1 MDGYKV
7 GGYLAIPNS
16 TLEDDDNLNLAYE
29 VMDMMGQALGKAIDW
44 AIVYG
49 TGVKMPVGYMTRLA
63 AQSKPSWWGTN
74 QGEFKDLH
82 TSHILKLN
90 VASATGVEFFQ
101 ALIGALAGGGSHLLP
116 VRGAYLGH
124 EPQDPHGHPGP
135 ALAFN
140 AAGALVGRHEQ
151 HHAGDRRSDRGAA
164 GPAGL

>member
-1 MDGYKV
+1 M
-7 GGYLAIPNS
+7 
-16 TLEDDDNLNLAYE
+16 
-29 VMDMMGQALGKAIDW
+29 
-44 AIVYG
+44 YG

-101 ALIGALAGGGSHLLP
+101 ALIGALAVADPTYSQSG
-116 VRGAYLGH
+116 
-124 EPQDPHGHPGP
+124 EPTWVMNRKTHMDILAR

-151 HHAGDRRSDRGAA
+151 HHAGDRRSDRGAPGRRTMRSPA
-164 GPAGL
+164 VSWMSTLWWSGPAPTCAAATSP